1 MTHPT
6 HTQQRLLASMKKQAL
21 FAIFLHEMDDGTV
34 FVTSDIVG
42 EGDNVFDIG
51 SDILQSLKLMS
62 QLDDNVN
69 MVKPQISKY
78 FQ

>member
-1 MTHPT
+1 
-6 HTQQRLLASMKKQAL
+6 MKKQAL

-34 FVTSDIVG
+34 YVTSDIVG
-42 EGDNVFDIG
+42 EGDNIFDIG

-69 MVKPQISKY
+69 MVRPQISNY

>member
-1 MTHPT
+1 
-6 HTQQRLLASMKKQAL
+6 MKKQAL

-34 FVTSDIVG
+34 YVTSDIVG

-62 QLDDNVN
+62 NLDDNVN
-69 MVKPQISKY
+69 VVKPQISQY

>member
-1 MTHPT
+1 
-6 HTQQRLLASMKKQAL
+6 MKKQAL

-34 FVTSDIVG
+34 YVTSDIVG

-69 MVKPQISKY
+69 MVKPQVSQY

>member
-1 MTHPT
+1 
-6 HTQQRLLASMKKQAL
+6 MKKQAM
-21 FAIFLHEMDDGTV
+21 FAIFLHEMEDGTV

-42 EGDNVFDIG
+42 EGDNIFDIG

-69 MVKPQISKY
+69 MVKPQISNY

>member
-1 MTHPT
+1 
-6 HTQQRLLASMKKQAL
+6 MKKQAL

-42 EGDNVFDIG
+42 EGDNIFDIG

-69 MVKPQISKY
+69 MVKPQISNY

>member
-1 MTHPT
+1 
-6 HTQQRLLASMKKQAL
+6 MKRQAL
-21 FAIFLHEMDDGTV
+21 FAIYLHEMEDGTV

-42 EGDNVFDIG
+42 EGDNIFDIG
-51 SDILQSLKLMS
+51 CDIHQSLKLMS

-69 MVKPQISKY
+69 IIKPQVSQY

>member
-1 MTHPT
+1 
-6 HTQQRLLASMKKQAL
+6 MKKQAL

-69 MVKPQISKY
+69 MVKPQISQY

>member
-1 MTHPT
+1 
-6 HTQQRLLASMKKQAL
+6 MKKQAL
-21 FAIFLHEMDDGTV
+21 FAIFLHEMEDGTV

-42 EGDNVFDIG
+42 EGDNIFDIG

>member
-1 MTHPT
+1 
-6 HTQQRLLASMKKQAL
+6 
-21 FAIFLHEMDDGTV
+21 MDDGTV
-34 FVTSDIVG
+34 YVTSDIVG

-69 MVKPQISKY
+69 VVKPQVSQY

>member
-1 MTHPT
+1 
-6 HTQQRLLASMKKQAL
+6 MKKQAL
-21 FAIFLHEMDDGTV
+21 FAIYLHEMEDGTV

-42 EGDNVFDIG
+42 EGDNIFDIG
-51 SDILQSLKLMS
+51 CDILQSLKLMS

-69 MVKPQISKY
+69 IIKPQVSQY

>member
-1 MTHPT
+1 
-6 HTQQRLLASMKKQAL
+6 MKKQAL

-34 FVTSDIVG
+34 YVTSDIIG
-42 EGDNVFDIG
+42 EGDQIFDIG

-62 QLDDNVN
+62 QLDENVN
-69 MVKPQISKY
+69 LVRPQVSQY

>member
-1 MTHPT
+1 
-6 HTQQRLLASMKKQAL
+6 MKKQAL

-34 FVTSDIVG
+34 YVTSDIVG
-42 EGDNVFDIG
+42 EGDNIFDIG

-69 MVKPQISKY
+69 MIKPQISQY

>member
-1 MTHPT
+1 
-6 HTQQRLLASMKKQAL
+6 MKKQAL

-34 FVTSDIVG
+34 YVTSDIVG

-69 MVKPQISKY
+69 VVKPQVSQY

>member
-1 MTHPT
+1 
-6 HTQQRLLASMKKQAL
+6 MKKQAL

-34 FVTSDIVG
+34 FVTSDIIG
-42 EGDNVFDIG
+42 EGDHIFDIG

-62 QLDDNVN
+62 QLDDNVHL
-69 MVKPQISKY
+69 VKPQISQY

>member
-1 MTHPT
+1 M
-6 HTQQRLLASMKKQAL
+6 
-21 FAIFLHEMDDGTV
+21 EDGTV

-42 EGDNVFDIG
+42 EGDNIFDIG

-69 MVKPQISKY
+69 MVKPQISQY

>member
-1 MTHPT
+1 
-6 HTQQRLLASMKKQAL
+6 MKKQAL

-69 MVKPQISKY
+69 MVKPQISNY

>member
-1 MTHPT
+1 
-6 HTQQRLLASMKKQAL
+6 MKKQAL

-34 FVTSDIVG
+34 YVTSDIIG
-42 EGDNVFDIG
+42 EGDNIFDIG

-69 MVKPQISKY
+69 LVKPQISQY

>member
-1 MTHPT
+1 M
-6 HTQQRLLASMKKQAL
+6 
-21 FAIFLHEMDDGTV
+21 EDGTV
-34 FVTSDIVG
+34 YVTSDIVG
-42 EGDNVFDIG
+42 EGDNIFDIG

-69 MVKPQISKY
+69 LVKPQISQY

>member
-1 MTHPT
+1 
-6 HTQQRLLASMKKQAL
+6 MKKQAL

-34 FVTSDIVG
+34 YVTSDIVG
-42 EGDNVFDIG
+42 EGDNIFDIG
-51 SDILQSLKLMS
+51 SDILQSIQLMS

-69 MVKPQISKY
+69 LVKPQISQY

>member
-1 MTHPT
+1 
-6 HTQQRLLASMKKQAL
+6 MKKQAL
-21 FAIFLHEMDDGTV
+21 FAIFLHEMDDGRI

-42 EGDNVFDIG
+42 EGDQIFDIG

-62 QLDDNVN
+62 QLDDNLKLVR
-69 MVKPQISKY
+69 PQVSQY

>member
-1 MTHPT
+1 
-6 HTQQRLLASMKKQAL
+6 MKKQAL
-21 FAIFLHEMDDGTV
+21 FAIFLHEMEDGTV

-42 EGDNVFDIG
+42 EGDNIFDIG

-69 MVKPQISKY
+69 MVKPQISQY

>member
-1 MTHPT
+1 M
-6 HTQQRLLASMKKQAL
+6 
-21 FAIFLHEMDDGTV
+21 FAIFLHEMEDGTV

-42 EGDNVFDIG
+42 EGDNIFDIG

-69 MVKPQISKY
+69 MVKPQISNY

>member
-1 MTHPT
+1 
-6 HTQQRLLASMKKQAL
+6 MKKQAL

-34 FVTSDIVG
+34 YVTSDIVG
-42 EGDNVFDIG
+42 EGENIFDIG

-69 MVKPQISKY
+69 LVKPQISQY

>member
-1 MTHPT
+1 
-6 HTQQRLLASMKKQAL
+6 MKKQAL

-51 SDILQSLKLMS
+51 SDILHSLKLMS